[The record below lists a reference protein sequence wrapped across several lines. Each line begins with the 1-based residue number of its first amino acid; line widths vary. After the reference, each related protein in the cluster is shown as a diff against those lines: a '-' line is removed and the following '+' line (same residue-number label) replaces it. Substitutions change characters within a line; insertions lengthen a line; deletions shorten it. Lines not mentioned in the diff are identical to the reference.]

1 MIHAENM
8 KCYIFTKKDLMKS
21 LLSFLIA
28 ISFLAACQN
37 KSAETTTEE
46 PVATAEASIAD
57 LSFFGEEITTD
68 NAADLASI
76 MDQVN
81 PGDTVAVKVK
91 GTINATCA
99 MKGCWMNLDGPE
111 GDVRVTFKD
120 YGFFVPKEGMEGNEA
135 IIEGVA
141 VKSVTDVETLRHYAK
156 DAGKSEEEIAAI
168 TEPQEGIAIIANGV
182 AIRSVK

>member
-1 MIHAENM
+1 M
-8 KCYIFTKKDLMKS
+8 KKIFL
-21 LLSFLIA
+21 FA
-28 ISFLAACQN
+28 LAGTMAFACQP
-37 KSAETTTEE
+37 KSQETEAQTEE
-46 PVATAEASIAD
+46 IAVAEAGVD
-57 LSFFGEEITTD
+57 LSFYGEEITTE
-68 NAADLASI
+68 NAAELASI

-135 IIEGVA
+135 IIEGIA

>member
-1 MIHAENM
+1 M
-8 KCYIFTKKDLMKS
+8 KKLF
-21 LLSFLIA
+21 FIA
-28 ISFLAACQN
+28 LAGTMAFACQPKN
-37 KSAETTTEE
+37 QETEAQTEE
-46 PVATAEASIAD
+46 VAVAEASAD
-57 LSFFGEEITTD
+57 LSFYGEEITTD
-68 NAADLASI
+68 NAAELASL

-135 IIEGVA
+135 IIEGIA

>member
-1 MIHAENM
+1 M
-8 KCYIFTKKDLMKS
+8 KNL
-21 LLSFLIA
+21 FLILIA
-28 ISFLAACQN
+28 GTLILSCGPKEQN
-37 KSAETTTEE
+37 EETAGAEE
-46 PVATAEASIAD
+46 VAVAEASMGD
-57 LSFFGEEITTD
+57 LSFYGEEITVE
-68 NAADLASI
+68 NADELSAI
-76 MDQVN
+76 MDKVN
-81 PGDTVAVKVK
+81 PGDSVAVKIK

-135 IIEGVA
+135 IVEGIA
-141 VKSVTDVETLRHYAK
+141 VKSTTDVETLQHYAK

-182 AIRSVK
+182 VIREIN